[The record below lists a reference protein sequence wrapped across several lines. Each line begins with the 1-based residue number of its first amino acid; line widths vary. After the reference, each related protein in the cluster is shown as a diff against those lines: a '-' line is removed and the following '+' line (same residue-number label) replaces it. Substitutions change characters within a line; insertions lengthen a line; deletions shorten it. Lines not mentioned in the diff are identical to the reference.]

1 MNPKELNQILD
12 AATYIIDSREK
23 DNHVEKY
30 YIENNITYKEQKLL
44 VGDYAIE
51 VDGSIVPFII
61 ERKKNLNEICSNILD
76 RSNLDEHKHNRFYRE
91 LDKAKTNGIKLNI
104 FIEDL
109 DYYRKLQRHQYTSRI
124 EPYKLE
130 ALLNSMSAKFGVP
143 IIPVA
148 SDLIGRYIHY
158 RLRYEA
164 RNYLKELHNL

>member
-1 MNPKELNQILD
+1 MNLKEINQILD
-12 AATYIIDSREK
+12 ATTYIIDSREK
-23 DNHVEKY
+23 DDHIEQY
-30 YIENNITYKEQKLL
+30 YIKNNITYKRQKLL

-51 VDGSIVPFII
+51 VDNNIIPFII

-76 RSNLDEHKHNRFYRE
+76 RSSLDEHKHNRFYRE
-91 LDKAKTNGIKLNI
+91 LNKAKANGIKLNI

-148 SDLIGRYIHY
+148 SDLIGRKICYK
-158 RLRYEA
+158 LRYEA